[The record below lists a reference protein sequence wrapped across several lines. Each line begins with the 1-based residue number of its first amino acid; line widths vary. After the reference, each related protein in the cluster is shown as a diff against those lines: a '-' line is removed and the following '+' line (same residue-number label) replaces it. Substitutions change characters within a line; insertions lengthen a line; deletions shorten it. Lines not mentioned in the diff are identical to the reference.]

1 MTIYSNLVT
10 HYPELQSLKDYRPIL
25 WLNPNYGMTTPQQFS
40 LSDIEAAQ
48 QRLRRFSS
56 YIQTVFPET
65 SEADGLIESPL
76 MEIPNMQSALEHHFH
91 TAIPGSL
98 FLKCDHALPISG
110 SIKARGGIYEVL
122 KFAETI
128 AQQKGGLSLED
139 DYSILSSPYYQ
150 QLFSQYTIAVGST
163 GNLGLS
169 IGIMSAKL
177 GFNVNVHMSNEA
189 REWKKARLRSLG
201 VNVIEHTSDYQVAVA
216 NGRKAAADNPT
227 CHFVDDEGSTDLFL
241 GYSVAALRLKTQL
254 DAQNIKVDATHPL
267 FVYLPCGVGGGPGG
281 VAYGLKTVFGEHV
294 HCLFAEPTHAPCMTL
309 GMITKLHDQI
319 AVTDIGI
326 DGKTSADGLAVSRP
340 SKLVGEVMMPILLG
354 CATVTDD
361 MMYKY
366 LYLLN
371 KNEHIQ
377 VEPSATAGFA
387 GIIPTLQQSQ
397 QFNFENATH
406 IVWSTGGNMVPATD
420 MSEYIQHGANLMSH

>member
-10 HYPELQSLKDYRPIL
+10 RYPELQSLKDYKPIL
-25 WLNPNYGMTTPQQFS
+25 WLNPNYGTTTQQRFS
-40 LSDIEAAQ
+40 LSDIAEAE

-56 YIQTVFPET
+56 YIQAVFPET
-65 SEADGLIESPL
+65 SEVGGLIESPL

-91 TAIPGSL
+91 IPIPGSL

-122 KFAETI
+122 KFAERI
-128 AQQKGGLSLED
+128 AQQEGSLSFED

-177 GFNVNVHMSNEA
+177 GFNVDVHMSNEA
-189 REWKKARLRSLG
+189 REWKKTRLRSLG

-216 NGRKAAADNPT
+216 NGRKAAADDPK

-241 GYSVAALRLKTQL
+241 GYSVAALRLKEQL
-254 DAQNIKVDATHPL
+254 HAHNITVDATHPL

-281 VAYGLKTVFGEHV
+281 VTYGLKTVFGDHV

-309 GMITKLHDQI
+309 GMMTNLHDQI

-340 SKLVGEVMMPILLG
+340 SKLVGEVMMPILFG
-354 CATVTDD
+354 CATVTDE

-371 KNEHIQ
+371 QSENIQ

-397 QFNFENATH
+397 QFNFADATH
-406 IVWSTGGNMVPATD
+406 IVWSTGGHMVPATD
-420 MSEYIQHGANLMSH
+420 MSEYIQHGANLISH